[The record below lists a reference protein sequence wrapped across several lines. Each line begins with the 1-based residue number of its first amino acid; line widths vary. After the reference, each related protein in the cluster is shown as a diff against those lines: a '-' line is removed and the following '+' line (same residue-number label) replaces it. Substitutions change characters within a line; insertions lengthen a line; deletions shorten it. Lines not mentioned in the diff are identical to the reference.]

1 MSEHTVLPLLN
12 SAFEPGK
19 ALEAVERIEDVD
31 FRCIARAELFY
42 FTGGARECSESV
54 ESYLTDER
62 LELRLSAFMLYG
74 YANLSLG
81 NARVARRALEEIQ
94 ECLRR
99 ALREK
104 APKEV
109 MASCVFA

>member
-42 FTGGARECSESV
+42 FTGR
-54 ESYLTDER
+54 
-62 LELRLSAFMLYG
+62 
-74 YANLSLG
+74 
-81 NARVARRALEEIQ
+81 
-94 ECLRR
+94 
-99 ALREK
+99 
-104 APKEV
+104 
-109 MASCVFA
+109 

>member
-42 FTGGARECSESV
+42 FTGGARECSEIV

-62 LELRLSAFMLYG
+62 LELRLVCFMGMRILVLEMRG
-74 YANLSLG
+74 LRG
-81 NARVARRALEEIQ
+81 GRWRRFRSVCAGL
-94 ECLRR
+94 
-99 ALREK
+99 
-104 APKEV
+104 
-109 MASCVFA
+109 